1 MKRKPAV
8 SIRFK
13 LCCSYMALVL
23 LPTILAGVLLYTHT
37 VGNIWEQIDAR
48 LCESIEEQTTEIHR
62 KIQQVEEAAR
72 NFITLNEITQ
82 YVSGLYFDESELI
95 IAYNQRVRA
104 AFSWFDNA
112 PVLPMRVSFFVGSDA
127 VTEDGHFHTKSA
139 YEDEAWFQAIE
150 ARLQEESIFWEGAHT
165 ARNYRYAHGSGCT
178 VFSLLLSSP
187 LLKDA
192 FMELEVD
199 ASDLIGQEARSACV
213 KADTLE
219 PVELGKEALGAD
231 LRLDADSL
239 RTACQRM
246 VEAQING
253 KQVLLRAQPLNELDV
268 LLLHW
273 TDREE
278 MSRESES
285 ALRIFFGILTPITI
299 LLFALTWVLSGSV
312 SRRVRRITEA
322 VEAMYNNRYDINL
335 PVDSCDELG
344 ALAWHMNE
352 MAGRIDNLLN
362 KVLLAEMAAKDAELS
377 ALQSQINPHFIYNIL
392 ETFCMMAEL
401 GDNER
406 LGEGIAAMGEL
417 MRYNLS
423 GKHEFTLQ
431 AELHN
436 VEVYTSLQNF
446 VNNDR
451 IVLSVDS
458 DPSLNAMAI
467 PKLLLQP
474 LVENAI
480 LHGMVP
486 RRELHI
492 DLSVRRSEVGVCIR
506 VKNDG
511 KPIES
516 ARLRQI
522 NRLLGQNTADPLA
535 TFDDCLALTN
545 ISRRLKLLY
554 GERAT
559 VSVLSGLFGTEVLI
573 EIPYVK
579 EE

>member
-1 MKRKPAV
+1 MKRKPV
-8 SIRFK
+8 ISIRFK
-13 LCCSYMALVL
+13 LCCSYMAMVM

-37 VGNIWEQIDAR
+37 VGNIWTQIDAR
-48 LCESIEEQTTEIHR
+48 LSMALEEQTAEVRR
-62 KIQQVEEAAR
+62 KIQQTEEAAR
-72 NFITLNEITQ
+72 NFSTLNEITQ
-82 YVSGLYFDESELI
+82 YVSGRYFDESELI

-112 PVLPMRVSFFVGSDA
+112 PAIPMRVGFFVGNGT
-127 VTEDGHFHTKSA
+127 VTEDEHFHDKDA
-139 YEDEAWFQAIE
+139 YRDEAWFQAIE
-150 ARLQEESIFWEGAHT
+150 QRLQKESLFWENAHP
-165 ARNYRYAHGSGCT
+165 ARDYRYARGNGST
-178 VFSLLLSSP
+178 VFSLVLSSP

-192 FMELEVD
+192 FMELEVN
-199 ASDLIGQEARSACV
+199 ACDLLGEGGACL

-219 PVELGKEALGAD
+219 LIHTCAD
-231 LRLDADSL
+231 VDFQMERERVQD
-239 RTACQRM
+239 ACQRM
-246 VEAQING
+246 VEARING
-253 KQVLLRAQPLNELDV
+253 KNVLVRAQPLEELNV

-273 TDREE
+273 TDQEE
-278 MSRESES
+278 MTQEGQA
-285 ALRIFFGILTPITI
+285 ALRIFFGILMPMTV
-299 LLFALTWVLSGSV
+299 LLFALTWVFSGRM
-312 SRRVRRITEA
+312 SRRVQRITRA
-322 VEAMYNNRYDINL
+322 VEDMYHNRYDINL

-344 ALAWHMNE
+344 ALAWHMNA

-406 LGEGIAAMGEL
+406 LSEGIAAMGEL

-436 VEVYTSLQNF
+436 VEVYTALQNY
-446 VNNDR
+446 VNNDC
-451 IVLSVDS
+451 IMLSVDS
-458 DPSLNAMAI
+458 DSSLDAMPI

-480 LHGMVP
+480 LHGMEP
-486 RRELHI
+486 RRTLCI
-492 DLSVRRSEVGVCIR
+492 DLSVRRMDGYVHIR
-506 VKNDG
+506 VKNNG
-511 KPIES
+511 KPIAP
-516 ARLRQI
+516 ARLREI
-522 NRLLGQNTADPLA
+522 NRLLSQNTTDPLA

-554 GERAT
+554 DERAA
-559 VSVLSGLFGTEVLI
+559 VSVLSGSAGTEVLI
-573 EIPYVK
+573 EIPYG
-579 EE
+579 EEE